1 MSNINRYNYETYFLL
16 YVDNELSTIEKNS
29 VDEFVQSNPDLGEE
43 LVMLLQTISQK
54 EDILLN
60 EKMDLYKKESLSSDL
75 QEKLLLYLD
84 NELNEVEIKE
94 LAALIRSSKPV
105 SAEWNIVQ
113 SVKFFPDSSIVFEDK
128 KSLYRTEKERLVF
141 LPWRKLLAAAILVG
155 VGLWGSLVYLNSSSN
170 ISNQVIPNSENK
182 LIVAEIKKNSSES
195 ANQIKKL
202 LIEQSR
208 KRANVHP
215 SEFVDEVPNFPES
228 GIDRMTLASEESSST
243 EMPDLSNS
251 HSVLVD
257 LINKVDNEKKSHGL
271 PNYSEMLEKKLS
283 ERSNELGFM
292 LVSDQQINELALSM
306 NNSNTADI
314 SENKNEIFLIGEE
327 KLKRIMSG
335 RFFVKVKKSLQRRS
349 HNQNILNTIKVANFE
364 FTIR

>member
-1 MSNINRYNYETYFLL
+1 MSKINRYNYETYFLL
-16 YVDNELSTIEKNS
+16 YADNELSAIEKKN
-29 VDEFVQSNPDLGEE
+29 VDEFVQSNPELGEE

-60 EKMDLYKKESLSSDL
+60 NKMSLYKKEPLSSDQ
-75 QEKLLLYLD
+75 QEKLLLHLD
-84 NELNEVEIKE
+84 NELNEVEKNE
-94 LAALIRSSKPV
+94 VAALIKSSK
-105 SAEWNIVQ
+105 SFSEEWDMVKYA
-113 SVKFFPDSSIVFEDK
+113 KFFPESTIVYEDK
-128 KSLYRTEKERLVF
+128 KSLYRTEKERLVY
-141 LPWRKLLAAAILVG
+141 LPLRKLLAAAILVG
-155 VGLWGSLVYLNSSSN
+155 VGLWGGWMYLNNSFKYSSQ
-170 ISNQVIPNSENK
+170 ITPNLENK
-182 LIVAEIKKNSSES
+182 SIAAEIKKDSSES

-283 ERSNELGFM
+283 ERSNELGFK